1 MRVSIS
7 NNIRSAHNAWSLY
20 YTLRHYR
27 NRHIVLYNI
36 QFSCNHK
43 KTHNLHCILE
53 KGQNR
58 KQRAQVSSSQV
69 FQIKIWYNCFEWL
82 RCGLSSQQNNR
93 LAQIGRQLARIGD
106 DVNKEYKV
114 QFEQIANE
122 LDMSSE
128 TVYEKFSK
136 IVISMLTQEA
146 NWGRILTL
154 FCFGYYLA
162 CRFLRNSS
170 FVQFFTRIIDCVIQ
184 FVRNHIAHWIISQGG
199 WLEVA
204 SQNLRNER
212 NYLYTFSF
220 IGGMAVVLFAIY
232 FLRKK

>member
-1 MRVSIS
+1 M
-7 NNIRSAHNAWSLY
+7 SAIKMSAPLGSGD
-20 YTLRHYR
+20 
-27 NRHIVLYNI
+27 
-36 QFSCNHK
+36 
-43 KTHNLHCILE
+43 
-53 KGQNR
+53 GQNLVMD
-58 KQRAQVSSSQV
+58 QVDRETREVFIHFVIENFRQDDPSQV
-69 FQIKIWYNCFEWL
+69 NNVIL
-82 RCGLSSQQNNR
+82 LGGLSSQQNNH